1 MSIQSQ
7 INRILANI
15 AAAYTAAQSK
25 GATMPDTQDSEHLS
39 DCILS
44 IQSGGGDIPLGDK
57 LYTFG
62 AISDIHLRPDNY
74 GQGID
79 DFNRTIPLLQ
89 NLGAEF
95 VGISGDLGYYGNTNE
110 LELYKSALDTLA
122 TVPFHVVR
130 GNHDKPF
137 TDADWQT
144 YTGFAPN
151 HEFVYNGDVFL
162 FVSLDHADDT
172 TGTVDA
178 GYTVG
183 LAWLKERLARYKGAR
198 IFVFI
203 HFPPTGYS
211 GLADGQYY
219 GWSSAST
226 EDEAFV
232 KAINQTKNVVVF
244 TGHTHYRMNVQETY
258 DNINIYRF
266 NASNTAL
273 VHVPSNSRPRDASG
287 TTVEQYSE
295 GYIVEVYEQGLVIRG
310 IDFVS
315 GQPMLDYEYVLAM
328 DNNPSASAN
337 AIILE
342 TNDVSINTGGSVQVG
357 VKFDAP
363 ANAVINVS
371 ANNTNVTVS
380 PATLTFTE
388 GNYNVMQYITITG
401 STSADINASSVITL
415 SADGFA
421 SKTISVTLN
430 EIPLTD
436 IVSGDNTI
444 VDGAAY
450 GGTHTGSVLKFP
462 SAGSFN
468 IKFVNLNLSN
478 NSSAVLMKGN
488 PIDGTINVYGTNTLH
503 SASSRGMSSSS
514 TTPINLV
521 GVGNN
526 ATLAVQGD
534 SSSSAG
540 CKGDYNITNLD
551 LSITTAKTPIDIIS
565 RGLAIVG
572 NGSCNMNGSKVIV
585 EACEGG
591 TITAVLGTCVA
602 GNTIT
607 ITHTAN
613 DGYTYSGVKVNGVVN
628 TGSITVPASGNTITI
643 QGAFKAIPA
652 YLTFSSPNSFTLAV
666 NDATKHWDGTLEYST
681 NTSTWSVWD
690 GTTTLSS
697 AVSGS
702 DNVLYLRGTG
712 NTVIIGNKLAYQWIL
727 TGSNISCIGNIE
739 NLLDYAT
746 VKSGAHPTMADNC
759 YRSMFWGCEGL
770 IHAPDLPATTLSA
783 YCYYQM
789 FRDCHNLTQAP
800 TLPATTLASNCYNGM
815 FTGCTSITQAPTLPA
830 TELKN
835 YCYTSMFNGCT
846 ALTQSPDLPATTLA
860 INCCQSMFYNCQSLT
875 HAPALPATT
884 LASNCYHQMFYNCKS
899 LTQAPALPATTLAN
913 NCYKSMFQGC
923 TGITQAPTLPATTLK
938 IDCYNGMFK
947 SCTGLTSVSALPA
960 TALADNC
967 YRDMFNGCTSLTQI
981 PALPTTTLTNYCY
994 YNMFWGCSKIKLSKT
1009 KTGEYTVA
1017 YRIPTAGT
1025 GTTASSAL
1033 TSMFTATG
1041 GTFKG
1046 SPTIDTTYYLS
1057 NTNTVVSAA

>member
-1 MSIQSQ
+1 MSIQTQ

-25 GATMPDTQDSEHLS
+25 GATMPDVQNSEHLS

-44 IQSGGGDIPLGDK
+44 IQSGGGDIPLGNK

-74 GQGID
+74 GHGID

-162 FVSLDHADDT
+162 FVSLDYVNNT
-172 TGTVDA
+172 TGTVDV
-178 GYTVG
+178 GYAVG

-244 TGHTHYRMNVQETY
+244 TGHTHYRLNVQETY
-258 DNINIYRF
+258 DNMNIYRF

-342 TNDVSINTGGSVQVG
+342 TNDVSIDAGDSVQVG

-363 ANAVINVS
+363 ANAVVNVS

-401 STSADINASSVITL
+401 AVSADTNASSVITL

-421 SKTISVTLN
+421 SKTISVTLS
-430 EIPLTD
+430 EIALTD

-444 VDGAAY
+444 ADGAAY
-450 GGTHTGSVLKFP
+450 GGTHTGSALKFP

-468 IKFVNLNLSN
+468 IKFVNLNMSN
-478 NSSAVLMKGN
+478 DRTVVLMKGN
-488 PIDGTINVYGTNTLH
+488 PIDGTINVYGANALN

-514 TTPINLV
+514 STPINLI
-521 GVGNN
+521 GVGNG
-526 ATLAVQGD
+526 ATLTAGVG
-534 SSSSAG
+534 STTSAG
-540 CKGDYNITNLD
+540 IKGDWNITNLD
-551 LSITTAKTPIDIIS
+551 LSITTNKTPIDIIS
-565 RGLAIVG
+565 KGLTIIG
-572 NGSCNMNGSKVIV
+572 NGSVTMNTAKVEVLASEHGTLSVNLGAATPGSNAIN
-585 EACEGG
+585 
-591 TITAVLGTCVA
+591 ITSTP
-602 GNTIT
+602 
-607 ITHTAN
+607 
-613 DGYTYSGVKVNGVVN
+613 DSGYTLESILVNGVAS
-628 TGSITVPASGNTITI
+628 TDSLTMPAAGETMTI
-643 QGAFKAIPA
+643 QGVFAEA
-652 YLTFSSPNSFTLAV
+652 
-666 NDATKHWDGTLEYST
+666 
-681 NTSTWSVWD
+681 
-690 GTTTLSS
+690 
-697 AVSGS
+697 
-702 DNVLYLRGTG
+702 
-712 NTVIIGNKLAYQWIL
+712 
-727 TGSNISCIGNIE
+727 
-739 NLLDYAT
+739 
-746 VKSGAHPTMADNC
+746 
-759 YRSMFWGCEGL
+759 
-770 IHAPDLPATTLSA
+770 
-783 YCYYQM
+783 
-789 FRDCHNLTQAP
+789 
-800 TLPATTLASNCYNGM
+800 
-815 FTGCTSITQAPTLPA
+815 
-830 TELKN
+830 
-835 YCYTSMFNGCT
+835 
-846 ALTQSPDLPATTLA
+846 
-860 INCCQSMFYNCQSLT
+860 
-875 HAPALPATT
+875 
-884 LASNCYHQMFYNCKS
+884 
-899 LTQAPALPATTLAN
+899 
-913 NCYKSMFQGC
+913 
-923 TGITQAPTLPATTLK
+923 
-938 IDCYNGMFK
+938 
-947 SCTGLTSVSALPA
+947 
-960 TALADNC
+960 
-967 YRDMFNGCTSLTQI
+967 
-981 PALPTTTLTNYCY
+981 
-994 YNMFWGCSKIKLSKT
+994 
-1009 KTGEYTVA
+1009 
-1017 YRIPTAGT
+1017 
-1025 GTTASSAL
+1025 
-1033 TSMFTATG
+1033 
-1041 GTFKG
+1041 
-1046 SPTIDTTYYLS
+1046 
-1057 NTNTVVSAA
+1057 

>member
-1 MSIQSQ
+1 MSIQSE
-7 INRILANI
+7 IDRIK
-15 AAAYTAAQSK
+15 AAVASAYEAARAK
-25 GATMPDTQDSEHLS
+25 GATAPALEDVANLASTIMT
-39 DCILS
+39 IT
-44 IQSGGGDIPLGDK
+44 SGGGDIPLGDK

-74 GQGID
+74 GHGID

-89 NLGAEF
+89 SLGAEF
-95 VGISGDLGYYGNTNE
+95 VGIAGDLGYYGNTNE

-137 TDADWQT
+137 SDADWQT

-162 FVSLDHADDT
+162 FVSLDYVNNT
-172 TGTVDA
+172 TGTVDV
-178 GYTVG
+178 GYAVG

-244 TGHTHYRMNVQETY
+244 TGHTHYRLNVQETY
-258 DNINIYRF
+258 DNMNIYRF

-342 TNDVSINTGGSVQVG
+342 TNDISIDAGESVQVG

-363 ANAVINVS
+363 ANAVISVF

-401 STSADINASSVITL
+401 ATTADTNASSVVTL

-421 SKTISVTLN
+421 SKTISVTIA

-450 GGTHTGSVLKFP
+450 GGTHTGSALKFP

-468 IKFVNLNLSN
+468 IKFVNLNMSN
-478 NSSAVLMKGN
+478 NQSVVLMKGN
-488 PIDGTINVYGTNTLH
+488 PINGTINVYGTNTLT
-503 SASSRGMSSSS
+503 SANSRGMSSSS

-521 GVGNN
+521 GVGNGASLLAKGGSG
-526 ATLAVQGD
+526 ATVVGF
-534 SSSSAG
+534 
-540 CKGDYNITNLD
+540 KGDWNVTNLD
-551 LSITTAKTPIDIIS
+551 FSITTAKTPIDIIS
-565 RGLAIVG
+565 NGITIIG
-572 NGSCNMNGSKVIV
+572 NGSVTMNTAKVEVLASEHGTLSVNLGAATPGSS
-585 EACEGG
+585 A
-591 TITAVLGTCVA
+591 
-602 GNTIT
+602 IT
-607 ITHTAN
+607 ITSTP
-613 DGYTYSGVKVNGVVN
+613 DSGYTLESILVNGVAS
-628 TGSITVPASGNTITI
+628 TDSLTMPAAGETMTI
-643 QGAFKAIPA
+643 QGV
-652 YLTFSSPNSFTLAV
+652 FTEA
-666 NDATKHWDGTLEYST
+666 
-681 NTSTWSVWD
+681 
-690 GTTTLSS
+690 
-697 AVSGS
+697 
-702 DNVLYLRGTG
+702 
-712 NTVIIGNKLAYQWIL
+712 
-727 TGSNISCIGNIE
+727 
-739 NLLDYAT
+739 
-746 VKSGAHPTMADNC
+746 
-759 YRSMFWGCEGL
+759 
-770 IHAPDLPATTLSA
+770 
-783 YCYYQM
+783 
-789 FRDCHNLTQAP
+789 
-800 TLPATTLASNCYNGM
+800 
-815 FTGCTSITQAPTLPA
+815 
-830 TELKN
+830 
-835 YCYTSMFNGCT
+835 
-846 ALTQSPDLPATTLA
+846 
-860 INCCQSMFYNCQSLT
+860 
-875 HAPALPATT
+875 
-884 LASNCYHQMFYNCKS
+884 
-899 LTQAPALPATTLAN
+899 
-913 NCYKSMFQGC
+913 
-923 TGITQAPTLPATTLK
+923 
-938 IDCYNGMFK
+938 
-947 SCTGLTSVSALPA
+947 
-960 TALADNC
+960 
-967 YRDMFNGCTSLTQI
+967 
-981 PALPTTTLTNYCY
+981 
-994 YNMFWGCSKIKLSKT
+994 
-1009 KTGEYTVA
+1009 
-1017 YRIPTAGT
+1017 
-1025 GTTASSAL
+1025 
-1033 TSMFTATG
+1033 
-1041 GTFKG
+1041 
-1046 SPTIDTTYYLS
+1046 
-1057 NTNTVVSAA
+1057 

>member
-1 MSIQSQ
+1 MSIQTQ

-15 AAAYTAAQSK
+15 ATAYTAAQSK
-25 GATMPDTQDSEHLS
+25 GATMPDVQNSEHLS

-44 IQSGGGDIPLGDK
+44 IQSGGGDIPLGNK

-74 GQGID
+74 GHGID
-79 DFNRTIPLLQ
+79 DFNRTIQLLQ

-95 VGISGDLGYYGNTNE
+95 VGISGDVGYYGNTNE

-122 TVPFHVVR
+122 TVPFHAVR

-137 TDADWQT
+137 SDADWQT

-162 FVSLDHADDT
+162 FVSLDYVNNT
-172 TGTVDA
+172 TGTVDV
-178 GYTVG
+178 GYAVG

-244 TGHTHYRMNVQETY
+244 TGHTHYRLNVQETY
-258 DNINIYRF
+258 DNMNIYRF

-342 TNDVSINTGGSVQVG
+342 TNDISIDAGESVQVG

-363 ANAVINVS
+363 ANAVVNVS

-388 GNYNVMQYITITG
+388 SNYNVMQYITITG
-401 STSADINASSVITL
+401 ATSADTNASSVVTL

-421 SKTISVTLN
+421 SKTISVTIA

-450 GGTHTGSVLKFP
+450 GGTHTGSALKFP

-468 IKFVNLNLSN
+468 IKFVNLNMSN
-478 NSSAVLMKGN
+478 NRSVVLIKGN
-488 PIDGTINVYGTNTLH
+488 PVNGTINVYGTNTLH

-521 GVGNN
+521 GVGNG
-526 ATLAVQGD
+526 ATLTTGVG
-534 SSSSAG
+534 STTSAG
-540 CKGDYNITNLD
+540 LKGDWNITNLD
-551 LSITTAKTPIDIIS
+551 LSITTNKTPIDIIS
-565 RGLAIVG
+565 KGLTIIG
-572 NGSCNMNGSKVIV
+572 NGSATMNTAKVEVLASEHGTLSVNLGAATAGSS
-585 EACEGG
+585 A
-591 TITAVLGTCVA
+591 
-602 GNTIT
+602 IT
-607 ITHTAN
+607 ITSTP
-613 DGYTYSGVKVNGVVN
+613 DSGYKLSSILINGVD
-628 TGSITVPASGNTITI
+628 GSATQTMPVAGETLTI
-643 QGAFKAIPA
+643 QGVFAE
-652 YLTFSSPNSFTLAV
+652 T
-666 NDATKHWDGTLEYST
+666 
-681 NTSTWSVWD
+681 
-690 GTTTLSS
+690 
-697 AVSGS
+697 
-702 DNVLYLRGTG
+702 
-712 NTVIIGNKLAYQWIL
+712 
-727 TGSNISCIGNIE
+727 
-739 NLLDYAT
+739 
-746 VKSGAHPTMADNC
+746 
-759 YRSMFWGCEGL
+759 
-770 IHAPDLPATTLSA
+770 
-783 YCYYQM
+783 
-789 FRDCHNLTQAP
+789 
-800 TLPATTLASNCYNGM
+800 
-815 FTGCTSITQAPTLPA
+815 
-830 TELKN
+830 
-835 YCYTSMFNGCT
+835 
-846 ALTQSPDLPATTLA
+846 
-860 INCCQSMFYNCQSLT
+860 
-875 HAPALPATT
+875 
-884 LASNCYHQMFYNCKS
+884 
-899 LTQAPALPATTLAN
+899 
-913 NCYKSMFQGC
+913 
-923 TGITQAPTLPATTLK
+923 
-938 IDCYNGMFK
+938 
-947 SCTGLTSVSALPA
+947 
-960 TALADNC
+960 
-967 YRDMFNGCTSLTQI
+967 
-981 PALPTTTLTNYCY
+981 
-994 YNMFWGCSKIKLSKT
+994 
-1009 KTGEYTVA
+1009 
-1017 YRIPTAGT
+1017 
-1025 GTTASSAL
+1025 
-1033 TSMFTATG
+1033 
-1041 GTFKG
+1041 
-1046 SPTIDTTYYLS
+1046 
-1057 NTNTVVSAA
+1057 

>member
-1 MSIQSQ
+1 MSIQTQ

-25 GATMPDTQDSEHLS
+25 GATMPDVQNSEHLS
-39 DCILS
+39 DCIMS
-44 IQSGGGDIPLGDK
+44 IQSGGGDIPLGNK

-74 GQGID
+74 GHGID

-95 VGISGDLGYYGNTNE
+95 VGITGDLGYYGNTNE

-137 TDADWQT
+137 SDADWQT

-162 FVSLDHADDT
+162 FVSLDYVNNT
-172 TGTVDA
+172 EGTVDV
-178 GYTVG
+178 GYAVG
-183 LAWLKERLARYKGAR
+183 LEWLKGRLDRYKGAR

-244 TGHTHYRMNVQETY
+244 TGHTHYRLNVQETY
-258 DNINIYRF
+258 DNMNIYRF

-273 VHVPSNSRPRDASG
+273 VHIPSNSRPRDASG

-342 TNDVSINTGGSVQVG
+342 TNDISIDAGASVQVG
-357 VKFDAP
+357 VKLDAP
-363 ANAVINVS
+363 ANTVVSVS

-388 GNYNVMQYITITG
+388 SNYSVMQYITITG
-401 STSADINASSVITL
+401 ATSADTNASSVVTL

-421 SKTISVTLN
+421 SKTISVTIA

-450 GGTHTGSVLKFP
+450 GGTHTGSALKFP

-468 IKFVNLNLSN
+468 IKFVNLNMSN
-478 NSSAVLMKGN
+478 NMSVMLIKGN
-488 PIDGTINVYGTNTLH
+488 PVDGTINVYGTNTLN

-514 TTPINLV
+514 STPINLI
-521 GVGNN
+521 GVGNG
-526 ATLAVQGD
+526 ATLTAGVG
-534 SSSSAG
+534 STTSAG
-540 CKGDYNITNLD
+540 VKGDWNITNLD
-551 LSITTAKTPIDIIS
+551 LSITTNKTPIDIVS

-572 NGSCNMNGSKVIV
+572 NGSCSMNGSKVIV

-613 DGYTYSGVKVNGVVN
+613 DGYTYSGVKVDGVVK
-628 TGSITVPASGNTITI
+628 TGSIKVPASGSTITI
-643 QGAFKAIPA
+643 QG
-652 YLTFSSPNSFTLAV
+652 V
-666 NDATKHWDGTLEYST
+666 
-681 NTSTWSVWD
+681 
-690 GTTTLSS
+690 
-697 AVSGS
+697 
-702 DNVLYLRGTG
+702 
-712 NTVIIGNKLAYQWIL
+712 
-727 TGSNISCIGNIE
+727 
-739 NLLDYAT
+739 
-746 VKSGAHPTMADNC
+746 
-759 YRSMFWGCEGL
+759 
-770 IHAPDLPATTLSA
+770 
-783 YCYYQM
+783 
-789 FRDCHNLTQAP
+789 
-800 TLPATTLASNCYNGM
+800 
-815 FTGCTSITQAPTLPA
+815 
-830 TELKN
+830 
-835 YCYTSMFNGCT
+835 
-846 ALTQSPDLPATTLA
+846 
-860 INCCQSMFYNCQSLT
+860 
-875 HAPALPATT
+875 
-884 LASNCYHQMFYNCKS
+884 
-899 LTQAPALPATTLAN
+899 
-913 NCYKSMFQGC
+913 
-923 TGITQAPTLPATTLK
+923 
-938 IDCYNGMFK
+938 
-947 SCTGLTSVSALPA
+947 
-960 TALADNC
+960 
-967 YRDMFNGCTSLTQI
+967 
-981 PALPTTTLTNYCY
+981 
-994 YNMFWGCSKIKLSKT
+994 
-1009 KTGEYTVA
+1009 
-1017 YRIPTAGT
+1017 
-1025 GTTASSAL
+1025 
-1033 TSMFTATG
+1033 FTA
-1041 GTFKG
+1041 
-1046 SPTIDTTYYLS
+1046 
-1057 NTNTVVSAA
+1057 A

>member
-1 MSIQSQ
+1 MSIQTQ

-25 GATMPDTQDSEHLS
+25 GATMPDVQNSEHLS

-44 IQSGGGDIPLGDK
+44 IQSGGGDIPLGNK

-137 TDADWQT
+137 SDADWQT

-162 FVSLDHADDT
+162 FVSLDYVNNT
-172 TGTVDA
+172 EGTVDT
-178 GYTVG
+178 GYAVG
-183 LAWLKERLARYKGAR
+183 LAWLKGRLDRYKGAR

-258 DNINIYRF
+258 DNMNIYRF

-342 TNDVSINTGGSVQVG
+342 TKDISIDAGESVQVG
-357 VKFDAP
+357 VKLDAP

-380 PATLTFTE
+380 PATLTFAE
-388 GNYNVMQYITITG
+388 SNYNVMQYITITG
-401 STSADINASSVITL
+401 ATSADTNASSVITL
-415 SADGFA
+415 SADGFT
-421 SKTISVTLN
+421 SKTISVTLS
-430 EIPLTD
+430 EIALTD
-436 IVSGDNTI
+436 TVAGDNI
-444 VDGAAY
+444 IADGAAY
-450 GGTHTGSVLKFP
+450 GGTYSDRRLSFP
-462 SAGSFN
+462 NSGSFN
-468 IKFVNLNLSN
+468 IKFVNLHLSYN
-478 NSSAVLMKGN
+478 QSAVLMKGN
-488 PIDGTINVYGTNTLH
+488 PITGTINVYGNNTIV

-514 TTPINLV
+514 ATPINLI
-521 GVGNN
+521 GVGSG
-526 ATLAVQGD
+526 ASLTAKG
-534 SSSSAG
+534 SGASAG
-540 CKGDYNITNLD
+540 LKGDWNITNLEF
-551 LSITTAKTPIDIIS
+551 IVETVKTPIDVVS

-591 TITAVLGTCVA
+591 TITAVLGTCAA

-613 DGYTYSGVKVNGVVN
+613 DGYTYSGVKVDGVIK
-628 TGSITVPASGNTITI
+628 TGSIKVPASGNTITI
-643 QGAFKAIPA
+643 QG
-652 YLTFSSPNSFTLAV
+652 V
-666 NDATKHWDGTLEYST
+666 
-681 NTSTWSVWD
+681 
-690 GTTTLSS
+690 
-697 AVSGS
+697 
-702 DNVLYLRGTG
+702 
-712 NTVIIGNKLAYQWIL
+712 
-727 TGSNISCIGNIE
+727 
-739 NLLDYAT
+739 
-746 VKSGAHPTMADNC
+746 
-759 YRSMFWGCEGL
+759 
-770 IHAPDLPATTLSA
+770 
-783 YCYYQM
+783 
-789 FRDCHNLTQAP
+789 
-800 TLPATTLASNCYNGM
+800 
-815 FTGCTSITQAPTLPA
+815 
-830 TELKN
+830 
-835 YCYTSMFNGCT
+835 
-846 ALTQSPDLPATTLA
+846 
-860 INCCQSMFYNCQSLT
+860 
-875 HAPALPATT
+875 
-884 LASNCYHQMFYNCKS
+884 
-899 LTQAPALPATTLAN
+899 
-913 NCYKSMFQGC
+913 
-923 TGITQAPTLPATTLK
+923 
-938 IDCYNGMFK
+938 
-947 SCTGLTSVSALPA
+947 
-960 TALADNC
+960 
-967 YRDMFNGCTSLTQI
+967 
-981 PALPTTTLTNYCY
+981 
-994 YNMFWGCSKIKLSKT
+994 
-1009 KTGEYTVA
+1009 
-1017 YRIPTAGT
+1017 
-1025 GTTASSAL
+1025 
-1033 TSMFTATG
+1033 FTA
-1041 GTFKG
+1041 
-1046 SPTIDTTYYLS
+1046 
-1057 NTNTVVSAA
+1057 A

>member
-1 MSIQSQ
+1 MSIQTQ

-25 GATMPDTQDSEHLS
+25 GATMPDVQNSEHLS

-44 IQSGGGDIPLGDK
+44 IQSGGGDIPLGNK

-79 DFNRTIPLLQ
+79 DFNRTIQLLQ

-95 VGISGDLGYYGNTNE
+95 VGIAGDLGYYGNTNE

-162 FVSLDHADDT
+162 FVSLDYVNNT
-172 TGTVDA
+172 TATVDV
-178 GYTVG
+178 GYAVG

-244 TGHTHYRMNVQETY
+244 TGHTHYRLNVQETY
-258 DNINIYRF
+258 DNMNIYRF

-342 TNDVSINTGGSVQVG
+342 TNDVSIDAGASVQVG

-363 ANAVINVS
+363 ANAVVNVS

-388 GNYNVMQYITITG
+388 SNYNVMQYITITG
-401 STSADINASSVITL
+401 AVSADTNASSVITL

-421 SKTISVTLN
+421 SKTISITLN
-430 EIPLTD
+430 EIALTD

-444 VDGAAY
+444 ADGAAY
-450 GGTHTGSVLKFP
+450 GGTHTGSALKFP

-468 IKFVNLNLSN
+468 IKFVNLNMSN
-478 NSSAVLMKGN
+478 DRTVVLMKGN
-488 PIDGTINVYGTNTLH
+488 PIDGTINVYGANALN

-514 TTPINLV
+514 STPINLI
-521 GVGNN
+521 GVGNG
-526 ATLAVQGD
+526 ATLTAGVG
-534 SSSSAG
+534 STTSAG
-540 CKGDYNITNLD
+540 IKGDWNITNLD
-551 LSITTAKTPIDIIS
+551 LSITTNKTPIDIIS
-565 RGLAIVG
+565 KGLTIIG
-572 NGSCNMNGSKVIV
+572 NGSVTMNTAKVEVLTSEHGTLSVNLGAATPGSNAIN
-585 EACEGG
+585 
-591 TITAVLGTCVA
+591 ITSTP
-602 GNTIT
+602 
-607 ITHTAN
+607 
-613 DGYTYSGVKVNGVVN
+613 DSGYTLESILVNGVAS
-628 TGSITVPASGNTITI
+628 TDSLAMPAAGETLTI
-643 QGAFKAIPA
+643 QGVFAEA
-652 YLTFSSPNSFTLAV
+652 
-666 NDATKHWDGTLEYST
+666 
-681 NTSTWSVWD
+681 
-690 GTTTLSS
+690 
-697 AVSGS
+697 
-702 DNVLYLRGTG
+702 
-712 NTVIIGNKLAYQWIL
+712 
-727 TGSNISCIGNIE
+727 
-739 NLLDYAT
+739 
-746 VKSGAHPTMADNC
+746 
-759 YRSMFWGCEGL
+759 
-770 IHAPDLPATTLSA
+770 
-783 YCYYQM
+783 
-789 FRDCHNLTQAP
+789 
-800 TLPATTLASNCYNGM
+800 
-815 FTGCTSITQAPTLPA
+815 
-830 TELKN
+830 
-835 YCYTSMFNGCT
+835 
-846 ALTQSPDLPATTLA
+846 
-860 INCCQSMFYNCQSLT
+860 
-875 HAPALPATT
+875 
-884 LASNCYHQMFYNCKS
+884 
-899 LTQAPALPATTLAN
+899 
-913 NCYKSMFQGC
+913 
-923 TGITQAPTLPATTLK
+923 
-938 IDCYNGMFK
+938 
-947 SCTGLTSVSALPA
+947 
-960 TALADNC
+960 
-967 YRDMFNGCTSLTQI
+967 
-981 PALPTTTLTNYCY
+981 
-994 YNMFWGCSKIKLSKT
+994 
-1009 KTGEYTVA
+1009 
-1017 YRIPTAGT
+1017 
-1025 GTTASSAL
+1025 
-1033 TSMFTATG
+1033 
-1041 GTFKG
+1041 
-1046 SPTIDTTYYLS
+1046 
-1057 NTNTVVSAA
+1057 

>member
-1 MSIQSQ
+1 MSIQTQ

-25 GATMPDTQDSEHLS
+25 GATMPDVQNSEHLS

-44 IQSGGGDIPLGDK
+44 IQSGGGDIPLGNK

-74 GQGID
+74 GHGID

-110 LELYKSALDTLA
+110 LELYQSALNTLA

-162 FVSLDHADDT
+162 FMSLDYINNT
-172 TGTVDA
+172 EGTVDV
-178 GYTVG
+178 GYAVG
-183 LAWLKERLARYKGAR
+183 LEWLKGRLDRYKGAR
-198 IFVFI
+198 IFIFC

-258 DNINIYRF
+258 DNMNIYRF

-342 TNDVSINTGGSVQVG
+342 TNDISIDAGASVQVG
-357 VKFDAP
+357 VKLDAP
-363 ANAVINVS
+363 ANAVISVS

-388 GNYNVMQYITITG
+388 SNYNVMQYITITG
-401 STSADINASSVITL
+401 ATSADTNASSVVTL

-421 SKTISVTLN
+421 SKTISVTLS
-430 EIPLTD
+430 EIALTD
-436 IVSGDNTI
+436 TVAGDNI
-444 VDGAAY
+444 IADGAAY
-450 GGTHTGSVLKFP
+450 GGTYSDRRLSFP
-462 SAGSFN
+462 NSGSFN
-468 IKFVNLNLSN
+468 IKFVNLHLSYDQ
-478 NSSAVLMKGN
+478 SAVLMKGN
-488 PIDGTINVYGTNTLH
+488 PITGTINVYGNNTIV

-521 GVGNN
+521 GVGSG
-526 ATLAVQGD
+526 ASLTAKG
-534 SSSSAG
+534 SGASAG
-540 CKGDYNITNLD
+540 LKGDWNVTNLD
-551 LSITTAKTPIDIIS
+551 FIVETVKTPIDIIS
-565 RGLAIVG
+565 KGITIVG

-591 TITAVLGTCVA
+591 TITAVLGTCAA

-628 TGSITVPASGNTITI
+628 TGSIKVPASGSTITI
-643 QGAFKAIPA
+643 QG
-652 YLTFSSPNSFTLAV
+652 V
-666 NDATKHWDGTLEYST
+666 
-681 NTSTWSVWD
+681 
-690 GTTTLSS
+690 
-697 AVSGS
+697 
-702 DNVLYLRGTG
+702 
-712 NTVIIGNKLAYQWIL
+712 
-727 TGSNISCIGNIE
+727 
-739 NLLDYAT
+739 
-746 VKSGAHPTMADNC
+746 
-759 YRSMFWGCEGL
+759 
-770 IHAPDLPATTLSA
+770 
-783 YCYYQM
+783 
-789 FRDCHNLTQAP
+789 
-800 TLPATTLASNCYNGM
+800 
-815 FTGCTSITQAPTLPA
+815 
-830 TELKN
+830 
-835 YCYTSMFNGCT
+835 
-846 ALTQSPDLPATTLA
+846 
-860 INCCQSMFYNCQSLT
+860 
-875 HAPALPATT
+875 
-884 LASNCYHQMFYNCKS
+884 
-899 LTQAPALPATTLAN
+899 
-913 NCYKSMFQGC
+913 
-923 TGITQAPTLPATTLK
+923 
-938 IDCYNGMFK
+938 
-947 SCTGLTSVSALPA
+947 
-960 TALADNC
+960 
-967 YRDMFNGCTSLTQI
+967 
-981 PALPTTTLTNYCY
+981 
-994 YNMFWGCSKIKLSKT
+994 
-1009 KTGEYTVA
+1009 
-1017 YRIPTAGT
+1017 
-1025 GTTASSAL
+1025 
-1033 TSMFTATG
+1033 FTA
-1041 GTFKG
+1041 
-1046 SPTIDTTYYLS
+1046 
-1057 NTNTVVSAA
+1057 A

>member
-1 MSIQSQ
+1 MSIQTQ

-25 GATMPDTQDSEHLS
+25 GATMPDVQNSEHLS

-44 IQSGGGDIPLGDK
+44 IQSGGGDIPLGNK

-74 GQGID
+74 GHGID

-95 VGISGDLGYYGNTNE
+95 VGISGDVGYYGNTNE

-122 TVPFHVVR
+122 TVPFHAVR

-162 FVSLDHADDT
+162 FVSLDYVNNT
-172 TGTVDA
+172 TGTVDV
-178 GYTVG
+178 GYAVG

-244 TGHTHYRMNVQETY
+244 TGHTHYRLNVQETY
-258 DNINIYRF
+258 DNMNIYRF

-342 TNDVSINTGGSVQVG
+342 TNDISIDAGESVQVG

-363 ANAVINVS
+363 ANAVISVS
-371 ANNTNVTVS
+371 ANNTNVTVF

-388 GNYNVMQYITITG
+388 SNYNVMQYITITG
-401 STSADINASSVITL
+401 ATSADTNASSVVTL

-421 SKTISVTLN
+421 SKTISVTIA

-436 IVSGDNTI
+436 ITSGDNTI

-450 GGTHTGSVLKFP
+450 GGTHTGSALKFP

-468 IKFVNLNLSN
+468 IKFVNLNMSN
-478 NSSAVLMKGN
+478 DMSVLLMKGN
-488 PIDGTINVYGTNTLH
+488 PIDGTINVYGANTLN

-514 TTPINLV
+514 STPINLI
-521 GVGNN
+521 GVGNG
-526 ATLAVQGD
+526 ATLTAGVG
-534 SSSSAG
+534 STTSAG
-540 CKGDYNITNLD
+540 IKGDWNITNLD
-551 LSITTAKTPIDIIS
+551 LSITTNKTPIDIIS
-565 RGLAIVG
+565 KGLTIIG
-572 NGSCNMNGSKVIV
+572 NGSVTMNTAKVEVLASEHGTLSVNLGAATAGSS
-585 EACEGG
+585 A
-591 TITAVLGTCVA
+591 
-602 GNTIT
+602 IT
-607 ITHTAN
+607 ITSTP
-613 DGYTYSGVKVNGVVN
+613 DSGYTLESILVNGVAS
-628 TGSITVPASGNTITI
+628 TDSLTMPAAGETMTI
-643 QGAFKAIPA
+643 QGV
-652 YLTFSSPNSFTLAV
+652 FS
-666 NDATKHWDGTLEYST
+666 
-681 NTSTWSVWD
+681 
-690 GTTTLSS
+690 
-697 AVSGS
+697 
-702 DNVLYLRGTG
+702 
-712 NTVIIGNKLAYQWIL
+712 
-727 TGSNISCIGNIE
+727 
-739 NLLDYAT
+739 
-746 VKSGAHPTMADNC
+746 
-759 YRSMFWGCEGL
+759 
-770 IHAPDLPATTLSA
+770 
-783 YCYYQM
+783 
-789 FRDCHNLTQAP
+789 
-800 TLPATTLASNCYNGM
+800 
-815 FTGCTSITQAPTLPA
+815 
-830 TELKN
+830 
-835 YCYTSMFNGCT
+835 
-846 ALTQSPDLPATTLA
+846 
-860 INCCQSMFYNCQSLT
+860 
-875 HAPALPATT
+875 
-884 LASNCYHQMFYNCKS
+884 
-899 LTQAPALPATTLAN
+899 
-913 NCYKSMFQGC
+913 
-923 TGITQAPTLPATTLK
+923 
-938 IDCYNGMFK
+938 
-947 SCTGLTSVSALPA
+947 
-960 TALADNC
+960 
-967 YRDMFNGCTSLTQI
+967 
-981 PALPTTTLTNYCY
+981 
-994 YNMFWGCSKIKLSKT
+994 
-1009 KTGEYTVA
+1009 
-1017 YRIPTAGT
+1017 
-1025 GTTASSAL
+1025 
-1033 TSMFTATG
+1033 
-1041 GTFKG
+1041 
-1046 SPTIDTTYYLS
+1046 
-1057 NTNTVVSAA
+1057 VV